1 LIRARSVHSFTAR
14 IRSRSRDNPIED
26 SCPVFR
32 AALVTLAMAGALA
45 AATGHAA
52 DLTVTVTGLRSDDG
66 DVHMAV
72 YDRPETFPK
81 SGGMLSEGV
90 VAPAERRATWIFKDL
105 KPGQYAVAVFHDA
118 NGNHSFDQG
127 LFGIPLE
134 DFGFS
139 MGATV
144 FLSAPPFAEAA
155 FPVAE
160 EGRTITIDLGN

>member
-1 LIRARSVHSFTAR
+1 MFRTALISLSM
-14 IRSRSRDNPIED
+14 
-26 SCPVFR
+26 CC
-32 AALVTLAMAGALA
+32 ALA
-45 AATGHAA
+45 AGAGHAA

-66 DVHMAV
+66 DVHVAV

-81 SGGMLSEGV
+81 SDGMLSEGMLPPV
-90 VAPAERRATWIFKDL
+90 GRRATWVFKDL
-105 KPGQYAVAVFHDA
+105 KPGRYAIAAFHDA

-139 MGATV
+139 MDAKV
-144 FLSAPPFAEAA
+144 FLSAPDFEDAA
-155 FPVAE
+155 FPLDE